1 MSCLDIDDMSL
12 IQTFEFNTFS
22 HPWHID
28 ASLSENKVFVAL
40 AGDVQEDSGVSCLEF
55 GQENGSFFLNELW
68 RNTNS
73 SYGTLHGITI
83 SNDGQYVYASGRT
96 DGKIYKF
103 DSLTGIELES
113 FQIVDIGGTR
123 MGGIAISQQA
133 SCGSG
138 SCCD

>member
-1 MSCLDIDDMSL
+1 MRDIDDMSL

-28 ASLSENKVFVAL
+28 VSLSENKVFVAL
-40 AGDVQEDSGVSCLEF
+40 AGDIQENSGISCLEF
-55 GQENGSFFLNELW
+55 GQENGEYFLNELW

-73 SYGTLHGITI
+73 SYGTMHGITI
-83 SNDGQYVYASGRT
+83 SSDGQYVYVSGRT

-103 DSLTGIELES
+103 DSLTGIELDS
-113 FQIVDIGGTR
+113 FEIVDIGGTR
-123 MGGIAISQQA
+123 MGGIAISQKA